1 MGSNFKSAVLEEET
15 VHAIKQWHTQVK
27 EKRKKQQQQPNYIQ
41 SPQHN
46 SLSATCKNSRTNSP
60 DISSHHCAPTLEQS
74 ASRGGLEITEE
85 RHQEHEHEHVVQY
98 EAAP

>member
-27 EKRKKQQQQPNYIQ
+27 KRRKKQQRQQPNYIQ

-46 SLSATCKNSRTNSP
+46 SSSATCNNSRTNSS
-60 DISSHHCAPTLEQS
+60 DISSHHSAPTLEQF
-74 ASRGGLEITEE
+74 ASHGGSEITEE
-85 RHQEHEHEHVVQY
+85 RHQEHEHVVQY
-98 EAAP
+98 EAAT